1 MEEVFAQFYDP
12 NAQPPTDDPILSH
25 RLALMFII
33 LAIGTLVD
41 TNLPAYNLDAEK
53 YHQLA
58 RAALFQN
65 GLFDE
70 PTINAVQALVSHHV
84 HVNGVHESL
93 TSFVWCSISC
103 HIISSWRIAMA
114 ADRGCGGQLWA

>member
-1 MEEVFAQFYDP
+1 MDEVFSQFYDP

-25 RLALMFII
+25 RLSVMFLI
-33 LAIGTLVD
+33 LAIGTVVD
-41 TNLPAYNLDAEK
+41 TNLPAYNLEAEK

-70 PTINAVQALVSHHV
+70 PTINAVQALVGHCFDIIQL
-84 HVNGVHESL
+84 HEY
-93 TSFVWCSISC
+93 
-103 HIISSWRIAMA
+103 
-114 ADRGCGGQLWA
+114 

>member
-25 RLALMFII
+25 RLALMFIV
-33 LAIGTLVD
+33 LAIGTVID
-41 TNLPAYNLDAEK
+41 TNLPAYNLEAEK

-70 PTINAVQALVSHHV
+70 PTINAVQALVSHLLDV
-84 HVNGVHESL
+84 K
-93 TSFVWCSISC
+93 
-103 HIISSWRIAMA
+103 
-114 ADRGCGGQLWA
+114 QLHQ